1 MKKFFYNL
9 IQVLGFI
16 IMIILFYILFW
27 GYLLVTPDQYSAECE
42 AQREEERLSN
52 LN

>member
-1 MKKFFYNL
+1 MKKFFFNL
-9 IQVLGFI
+9 IQVLELV
-16 IMIILFYILFW
+16 IMIIIMYLLFW

-42 AQREEERLSN
+42 AQREEERLSS